1 MYFPKVTMNAGEVI
15 FDDFTVGTS
24 KGFIGNGPGGA
35 AELVGP
41 LKKLLQYIQSQG
53 GKTVTIKGCYASEVG
68 AALGAGKVGEQLSF
82 SFPRYQRRS

>member
-41 LKKLLQYIQSQG
+41 LKNSYNIPNLKE
-53 GKTVTIKGCYASEVG
+53 A
-68 AALGAGKVGEQLSF
+68 
-82 SFPRYQRRS
+82 RRSLLKAVMHQR

>member
-41 LKKLLQYIQSQG
+41 LKKNP
-53 GKTVTIKGCYASEVG
+53 TIYPIS
-68 AALGAGKVGEQLSF
+68 
-82 SFPRYQRRS
+82 RRQDGHY

>member
-15 FDDFTVGTS
+15 FDDFTVGAS

-41 LKKLLQYIQSQG
+41 LKKLLQHTQSQG

-68 AALGAGKVGEQLSF
+68 AALGAGKGGAVIF
-82 SFPRYQRRS
+82 